1 VLNANER
8 YLIWLSGQSWD
19 CVSGTDRSMAVALS
33 RYARVLWVDS
43 PVSLAKADFK
53 STASLIRPR
62 LTEVSERII
71 RLSTVALPGLTRAG
85 VRATT
90 PALVRMQVKR
100 AVRQL
105 DIQPTAVVMAY
116 LGKLLGG
123 WGDGVVNV
131 LYGTDDYVA
140 GAKLMGISAAEL
152 AARER
157 QALALADIVMA
168 VTPQLA
174 ERWSR
179 LGAHP
184 AVIGNGCWPD
194 VDPPPPPAPDAAGL
208 PRPVVGL
215 VGYLGDRIDIDVL
228 DAIADAGFSLL
239 IVGARNPRWAPW
251 RFRDLTSRARVRY
264 VGPVPSAAVRSYLA
278 AIDVGITPYQD
289 TVFNRAS
296 FPLKTL
302 EYLAAGLP
310 VVTANLPSAQWLRG
324 ELLVDAPEPAAD
336 EVLLLA
342 ESPDDYVAA
351 IQRLTRDP
359 SSISPEVR
367 SGLCVAFAEK
377 HSWPRRAE
385 DFAAQI
391 GLLPSL
397 TDPGEVRT
405 LSPTAAITPD
415 ARV

>member
-43 PVSLAKADFK
+43 PISLAKADFK

-62 LTEVSERII
+62 LTEVAEGII

-90 PALVRMQVKR
+90 PALTRAQVRR
-100 AVRQL
+100 AIRQL
-105 DIQPTAVVMAY
+105 GIQPTAVVMAY
-116 LGKLLGG
+116 LGELLGG
-123 WGDGVVNV
+123 WDADVVNV

-140 GAKLMGISAAEL
+140 GAKLMGMSAAGL
-152 AARER
+152 SARER
-157 QALALADIVMA
+157 HALALADVVMA
-168 VTPQLA
+168 VTPELA

-184 AVIGNGCWPD
+184 TVIGNGCWPD
-194 VDPPPPPAPDAAGL
+194 EGPPPQPARDAADL

-228 DAIADAGFSLL
+228 DAVADAGFSLL
-239 IVGARNPRWAPW
+239 IVGARNVRWKPR
-251 RFRDLTSRARVRY
+251 RFHDLTSRERVRY
-264 VGPVPSAAVRSYLA
+264 IGPVPSSAVRSYLA
-278 AIDVGITPYQD
+278 AIDIGITPYQD

-302 EYLAAGLP
+302 EYLAAGLS
-310 VVTANLPSAQWLRG
+310 VVTADLPSARWLRG
-324 ELLVDAPEPAAD
+324 ELLVDVSETAAGQI
-336 EVLLLA
+336 LSLA
-342 ESPDDYVAA
+342 GSPDDYVAA
-351 IQRLTRDP
+351 IRRLTEDG
-359 SSISPEVR
+359 SSIPPDVR

-391 GLLPSL
+391 GLLPSS
-397 TDPGEVRT
+397 TD
-405 LSPTAAITPD
+405 LAD
-415 ARV
+415 AVGTGAPR